1 MAGARGA
8 KGQTGRTASAGEGGG
23 ESAPPGHPP
32 QGAGWGAWHP
42 AGHSLQSDCP
52 PLDAS
57 TACGPQFPLLDNGPW
72 QIAPRKPSHG
82 QGPQCPVGGSESRQ
96 KGQVQKLNGAPAPR
110 WPQIPCSPAHRATPA
125 HQPLR
130 QDCQKSPELRLFIGG
145 LPRTP
150 QAPLLPLG
158 WSATALHPTSLP
170 STSSCF
176 PLVTLQGTQDTVSA
190 CAPGNPTLELL
201 MLRPWRPSPH
211 LWANSS
217 PYQIP
222 PPPGGP
228 PGCPFPEP
236 SLPGHF
242 G

>member
-1 MAGARGA
+1 MAGARGT
-8 KGQTGRTASAGEGGG
+8 KGQKGRTASAGEGGG
-23 ESAPPGHPP
+23 EAAPSGHPP
-32 QGAGWGAWHP
+32 QGGRGCLVRSQTQP
-42 AGHSLQSDCP
+42 SVCP

-57 TACGPQFPLLDNGPW
+57 TACGPQFPHLDNGPW

-82 QGPQCPVGGSESRQ
+82 QGSQCHLGGSESRQ
-96 KGQVQKLNGAPAPR
+96 KGQVQKPNGVPASR

-130 QDCQKSPELRLFIGG
+130 QGCQKSSELRLFIRG

-150 QAPLLPLG
+150 QAPLLLQG
-158 WSATALHPTSLP
+158 WSATALHPTSRP

-190 CAPGNPTLELL
+190 CAPGNPILELL
-201 MLRPWRPSPH
+201 MLHPWRPSPH

-217 PYQIP
+217 PDQIP